1 MQYKISIFIEDDSD
15 AILLVGAGNPFNRIN
30 RNVTLHNFRNICPLI
45 AAYAL
50 NPYSRGD
57 RLFISRGEEITSP
70 ESSTK
75 CVATAVFIHVQKQVK
90 IAQNMLR
97 MKMIYAL

>member
-1 MQYKISIFIEDDSD
+1 MQYKSSIFIEDDSD
-15 AILLVGAGNPFNRIN
+15 AILLVDAGNSFNRIN

-45 AAYAL
+45 ATYPL

-90 IAQNMLR
+90 TAQKMLR
-97 MKMIYAL
+97 MKMIYAV